1 MVMEQGDTGRL
12 CLAPSPGYGHLL
24 TLEICQRLP
33 QLLEHHGLLLQ
44 LLHWDEPV
52 VVGQILLDLLH

>member
-1 MVMEQGDTGRL
+1 MEQGDAGRL
-12 CLAPSPGYGHLL
+12 CLAPSPEHSHLL

-44 LLHWDEPV
+44 FLHWDEPV
-52 VVGQILLDLLH
+52 VVGQILLYLLH